1 MKINQL
7 ILKSSITFTGE
18 SGTVADILE
27 WVKDQR
33 SSIKVNIRKK
43 PLHLLKNWNYA
54 DSLSHSSGGF
64 FSVEGVRVK
73 SKSNNISDW
82 DQPIINQAEI
92 GILGII
98 AKEINGILYFLM
110 QTKIEPGNINYVQ
123 ISPTIQ
129 ATLSNF
135 KQLHGGKKPAYV
147 DYFDALDGSIVIL
160 DQLQSEHA
168 SRFIRKRNRNIVVL
182 INDDIS
188 VENGFK
194 WLTLG
199 QINKLM
205 QIDNLVNM
213 DSRSII
219 SCLTINDASNES
231 SQGLLKEY
239 KNVPKNYINN
249 LIFNSMFFS
258 NNALH
263 SFEKVLSFIT
273 KMKCNTY
280 FEIKKI
286 PLKNIRDWN
295 IKEDKI
301 YRNDKKHFQ
310 VIGLDIQI
318 SNREVSSWNQP
329 IIEPTQKGLCGLI
342 CKEFDGTLHFLV
354 QAKIE
359 CGNFDLIEFGPT
371 VQTLLDNDRV
381 VNPYADY
388 IINSKKHKV
397 ISDVN
402 QSEEGGRFYQ
412 EQNQN
417 IIILADQDFN
427 NIFPESHIW
436 MTLNQLKSFLVFN
449 NFINIQLR
457 SLISMLHIA

>member
-1 MKINQL
+1 M
-7 ILKSSITFTGE
+7 
-18 SGTVADILE
+18 
-27 WVKDQR
+27 
-33 SSIKVNIRKK
+33 
-43 PLHLLKNWNYA
+43 
-54 DSLSHSSGGF
+54 
-64 FSVEGVRVK
+64 
-73 SKSNNISDW
+73 
-82 DQPIINQAEI
+82 
-92 GILGII
+92 
-98 AKEINGILYFLM
+98 
-110 QTKIEPGNINYVQ
+110 
-123 ISPTIQ
+123 
-129 ATLSNF
+129 SNF

-147 DYFDALDGSIVIL
+147 DYFDALDDSIVIL

-231 SQGLLKEY
+231 SQGLLEEY

-273 KMKCNTY
+273 KMKCDTY

-286 PLKNIRDWN
+286 PLKNISDWN

-310 VIGLDIQI
+310 IIGLDIQI

-329 IIEPTQKGLCGLI
+329 IIEATQKGLCGLI
-342 CKEFDGTLHFLV
+342 CKEFNGTLHFLV
-354 QAKIE
+354 QGKIE

-381 VNPYADY
+381 ANPYADY
-388 IINSKKHKV
+388 IFNSKKHKV

-402 QSEEGGRFYQ
+402 QSEEGGRFYH
-412 EQNQN
+412 EENQN